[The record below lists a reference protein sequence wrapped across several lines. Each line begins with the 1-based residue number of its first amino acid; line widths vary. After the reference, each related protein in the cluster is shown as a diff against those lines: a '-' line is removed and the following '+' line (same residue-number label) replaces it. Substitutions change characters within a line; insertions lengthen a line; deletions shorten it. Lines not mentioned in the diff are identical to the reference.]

1 MKIVKTDIK
10 FTSTPLKRKATN
22 AIVVHHAAAST
33 CDAQI
38 IDKWH
43 KRNGWTGIGYHFL
56 VRKVGGIVET
66 GRPLDTI
73 GAHCL
78 NHNSDTIGICFE
90 GDFDKEKMSAEQLKT
105 GQELIANIRSTYGKD
120 IKIVRHKDLMATD
133 CPGKY
138 FPFDEL
144 IATEPVKSKKKAKKK
159 KYTGTFPTLPSRRF
173 FQNGDEGEQ
182 VKLLQKFLNWY
193 GNYGLSVDGIYG
205 DKTVSAVRDF
215 QTKEKLT
222 VDGYFGQR
230 SLERAKT
237 VKK

>member
-1 MKIVKTDIK
+1 MKIVKPDIK
-10 FTSTPLKRKATN
+10 FTNTPVKRKATN

-33 CDAQI
+33 CDAQT

-78 NHNSDTIGICFE
+78 KHNSDTIGICFE
-90 GDFDKEKMSAEQLKT
+90 GDFDKEKMSAEQLQT
-105 GQELIANIRSTYGKD
+105 GQELFANLRATYGKD

-144 IATEPVKSKKKAKKK
+144 VNGGTVKNKKKK
-159 KYTGTFPTLPSRRF
+159 KYAGTLPTLPSRRF
-173 FQNGDEGEQ
+173 FQKGDEGEQ
-182 VKLLQKFLNWY
+182 VKNLQRFLNWY
-193 GNYGLSVDGIYG
+193 GGYGLDVDGICG
-205 DKTVSAVRDF
+205 AKTVSAVRDF

-222 VDGYFGQR
+222 VDGFFGQR